1 MTRFFKNIGIFIF
14 LFFIANIVYLK
25 CLDYDEQ
32 FLKTAEFSDF
42 NNENFEILVGGFSLS
57 MNGIDTKILKKNGF
71 KTYNFS
77 LGGANISS
85 TKLMLE
91 KYLLKNKAPRY
102 FIYGVSNYYFNTFIK
117 HKENIKQKYH
127 PLVDYHFAQSDKFSI
142 NNIPV
147 VKFKWIFKDLFKKII
162 SNKHRFNVVDGQVQ
176 STLKRIDNTVNDKK
190 INLFASK
197 YFNDKNV
204 QDLSI
209 LCKENNIVL
218 ILVEMPTWKSHKHI
232 NKIEMSYSK
241 EIGSYFIDYNSL
253 ASNNRLSIDDK
264 NDWTSDNHLNVNG
277 AIKLTEILIDDIK
290 SKIMNSKP

>member
-14 LFFIANIVYLK
+14 LFFVANILYLNI
-25 CLDYDEQ
+25 LDYDEQ
-32 FLKTAEFSDF
+32 FSKTAEFSDF
-42 NNENFEILVGGFSLS
+42 NNENFEILIGGFSLT
-57 MNGIDTKILKKNGF
+57 MNGIDPKIFKENGF

-91 KYLLKNKAPRY
+91 NYLSKNEAPRY
-102 FIYGVSNYYFNTFIK
+102 FIYGVSNYYFNSFIK
-117 HKENIKQKYH
+117 YKNNRKQTYH
-127 PLVDYHFAQSDKFSI
+127 PIVDYHFPQNDKFSI

-147 VKFKWIFKDLFKKII
+147 IKFKWIFKNLLKKFI
-162 SNKHRFNVVDGQVQ
+162 SNKYRFNVVNGQAQ
-176 STLKRIDNTVNDKK
+176 SKLKRIDNTVNDKK

-197 YFNDKNV
+197 YFNNKNI
-204 QDLSI
+204 QDLSV
-209 LCKENNIVL
+209 LCKANNIVL

-232 NKIEMSYSK
+232 NKIEMSYST
-241 EIGSYFIDYNSL
+241 EIDAYFFDYNSL

-264 NDWTSDNHLNVNG
+264 NDWTSDNHLNING